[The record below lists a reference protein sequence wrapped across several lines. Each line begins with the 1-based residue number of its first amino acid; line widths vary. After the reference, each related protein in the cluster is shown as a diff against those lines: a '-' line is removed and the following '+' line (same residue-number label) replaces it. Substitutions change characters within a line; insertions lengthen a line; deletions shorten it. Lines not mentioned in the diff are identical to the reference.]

1 VSKALPLS
9 KSALTSFASSDHV
22 SSRPLHSSFLE
33 PISSQATI
41 VSTGGHEE
49 HGVGISKGR
58 EEQLMDFLPR
68 LPPISFLD
76 QDMEKSR
83 KSEREEFLSLEQY
96 IEDLTQEKFSLQR
109 SLDKERAM
117 AASLA
122 SENTAL
128 VEDFNNQVGIE

>member
-1 VSKALPLS
+1 
-9 KSALTSFASSDHV
+9 
-22 SSRPLHSSFLE
+22 
-33 PISSQATI
+33 
-41 VSTGGHEE
+41 
-49 HGVGISKGR
+49 
-58 EEQLMDFLPR
+58 MDFLPR